1 MRTLGMVEEFDCSL
15 VGALGPNT
23 FHNLHLPE
31 DYLEDSWH
39 LGSISTSK
47 RWPFLGIMC
56 GIF

>member
-39 LGSISTSK
+39 MWTHLDLACPLGV
-47 RWPFLGIMC
+47 P
-56 GIF
+56 